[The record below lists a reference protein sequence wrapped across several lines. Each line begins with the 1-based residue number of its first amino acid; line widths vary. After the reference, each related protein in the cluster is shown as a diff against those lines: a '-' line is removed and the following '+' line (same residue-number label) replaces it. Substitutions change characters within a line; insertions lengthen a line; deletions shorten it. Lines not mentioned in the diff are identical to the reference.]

1 MRISFTL
8 FSILLF
14 ITGYVSHKFRIFQII
29 NEFFLFLWQE
39 GVLVRFVKAFSGLTL
54 VLLAIFIP
62 VWKIAIREAERN
74 LSQNRSI
81 VSARDQLRRRGSF

>member
-1 MRISFTL
+1 MRMVSLTL

-39 GVLVRFVKAFSGLTL
+39 GILVRFVKAFSGLTL

-62 VWKIAIREAERN
+62 VWKIAIREAERVWV
-74 LSQNRSI
+74 LHILVHCFR
-81 VSARDQLRRRGSF
+81 VTW